1 MRESLSSRP
10 FHVASNSS
18 ILNAVP
24 RRLENENKP
33 ICLDDDSGSDDDAA
47 NQSAAS
53 SPGDIFGDYSPVSSK
68 ARSNKAVDKRN
79 AKKAANNAV
88 GARRAAKAKP
98 AKPTGCRRA
107 MPDLNEAVNKV
118 QGDFMKQ
125 RDSFGTLLKTFAQ
138 TNSASSMS
146 PKKRKRQEINDLKN
160 NRQKDIDARKSTDPT
175 YEDEIKDYTESI
187 RRANAKLRHLETEYD
202 NM

>member
-1 MRESLSSRP
+1 M
-10 FHVASNSS
+10 
-18 ILNAVP
+18 NAVP

-107 MPDLNEAVNKV
+107 MPDLNEAVIHEAARQFRYAFENLCPNKLCIV
-118 QGDFMKQ
+118 
-125 RDSFGTLLKTFAQ
+125 
-138 TNSASSMS
+138 
-146 PKKRKRQEINDLKN
+146 
-160 NRQKDIDARKSTDPT
+160 
-175 YEDEIKDYTESI
+175 YESKEAE
-187 RRANAKLRHLETEYD
+187 ETG
-202 NM
+202 N